1 MIDLT
6 EDGAHERFANQA
18 ATVADTVFLAK
29 AIERTLFLLVEQN
42 THPMF
47 ARLLASHQKYKAN
60 LTPAVTRLRPDL

>member
-1 MIDLT
+1 MIDLA
-6 EDGAHERFANQA
+6 EDGTHERFADE
-18 ATVADTVFLAK
+18 ATAVADAVFLAE